1 MNIDGQLLYQGYE
14 FSDTLKLDLYGYASE
29 EDGFEVTTAAPSGTK
44 INLADLLSAKQLA
57 DMGHWLDR
65 NVKRDR
71 ANERLERA
79 MCDFPLM
86 VRDRRSWRA
95 A

>member
-1 MNIDGQLLYQGYE
+1 MNIDGQLLYQAYE

-29 EDGFEVTTAAPSGTK
+29 EDGFEVTTAITAGKDDVTE
-44 INLADLLSAKQLA
+44 LLSAKQLL

-71 ANERLERA
+71 GNERLERA
-79 MCDFPLM
+79 LCDFP
-86 VRDRRSWRA
+86 VTRDHRSWRA

>member
-14 FSDTLKLDLYGYASE
+14 FSDTLKLDLYGWASE
-29 EDGFEVTTAAPSGTK
+29 ENGFEVTTAAPAGTK
-44 INLADLLSAKQLA
+44 INLADLLSREQLIE
-57 DMGHWLDR
+57 MGEWLDR

-71 ANERLERA
+71 SNERLERGL
-79 MCDFPLM
+79 CDFP
-86 VRDRRSWRA
+86 VINRDRRSWRA